1 MSIAKETP
9 AQKRRREREELEI
22 TQRERELRFEA
33 EKPLRLLNALARAER
48 LGVKAQVFY
57 RYEDVLYYEFDFSH
71 ISLPNSMETFCDTVA
86 ELSEWMMD
94 SIENQLRLVEEARK
108 RKEHLLEVRMQVL
121 ARLTEEECEALGI
134 DGVAQSKMY

>member
-33 EKPLRLLNALARAER
+33 EKPLRLLNALARANK
-48 LGVKAQVFY
+48 LGVEAGVYY
-57 RYEDVLYYEFDFSH
+57 RYDDVLYYDFDFSRVN
-71 ISLPNSMETFCDTVA
+71 LPNSLETFSDTVA

-94 SIENQLRLVEEARK
+94 SIENQLKLVEESRK